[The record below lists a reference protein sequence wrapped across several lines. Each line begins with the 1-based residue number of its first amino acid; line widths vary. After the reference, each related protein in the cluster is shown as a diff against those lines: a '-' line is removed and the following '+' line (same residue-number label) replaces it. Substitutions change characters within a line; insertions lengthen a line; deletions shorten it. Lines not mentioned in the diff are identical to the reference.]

1 MGKHVL
7 EDEILKEVFYDEI
20 TYQKYRDDT
29 SKTDYF
35 ITHVPNLDKNGNL
48 IKLRHGFQNDL
59 INSGVG
65 ETARSFCNRHTASL
79 VANASIWNT
88 NNGLIRGVQIQDGK
102 VIQDAKDTNSYTLG
116 IKSDNTLVMYPPSV
130 TAEQVLADG
139 CIDAITAFYPMIQ
152 DGTAFDLSGVTTVSN
167 VTERHP
173 RNVIAQLPNKDI
185 LFLTCEGRTR
195 ANLGMTYDDI
205 IRILLAR
212 GVTTAYCLDGGG
224 SSQTVVRG
232 HLVNNTLGHYNIAVG
247 DEALRDNIG
256 SRNGDSTDN
265 GSRNTAVGSNTMCY
279 NTTGYCNTA
288 MCRNALHTNF
298 TGYHNTAIGAA
309 ALSGNAPYVNGVVVP
324 DDPKHG
330 NYNTAVGSEALFR
343 GNSDHNTAVGR
354 SAAWNTKNGA
364 RNVAIGSEALYYNEA
379 NVTYDD
385 KTTAGA
391 GNTAVGTAAMKY
403 MQDGSQATL
412 VNNSSAIGYGARVS
426 GDNQVQ
432 LGGSGTTT
440 YSYGAVQSRSDQRD
454 KTDIKDTELGLDFLL
469 KVRPV
474 DFRWDYRDDYQEI
487 DEEGNLITHEKDGSR
502 SGNRF
507 HHGVIAQEIQEVIQ
521 KTGKDFGGLQDHK
534 INGGT
539 DVLSIGYEEFIAP
552 IIKSIHELHKMVS
565 DLSDRVS
572 ELENK

>member
-1 MGKHVL
+1 MGLHV
-7 EDEILKEVFYDEI
+7 
-20 TYQKYRDDT
+20 QKSQLSVIKLGDYGAVGGGVTDDT
-29 SKTDYF
+29 TSFINLEAEHKGKIINLEFKTYL
-35 ITHVPNLDKNGNL
+35 VDKGFSGNFYINGSFKVGDNTFAAPYTL
-48 IKLRHGFQNDL
+48 PYANNSNIFMGE
-59 INSGVG
+59 NSGVN
-65 ETARSFCNRHTASL
+65 TDKYPVYMAS
-79 VANASIWNT
+79 AGGYSNIGIGKNALKSNT
-88 NNGLIRGVQIQDGK
+88 EGW
-102 VIQDAKDTNSYTLG
+102 
-116 IKSDNTLVMYPPSV
+116 
-130 TAEQVLADG
+130 
-139 CIDAITAFYPMIQ
+139 
-152 DGTAFDLSGVTTVSN
+152 
-167 VTERHP
+167 
-173 RNVIAQLPNKDI
+173 RNVAI
-185 LFLTCEGRTR
+185 G
-195 ANLGMTYDDI
+195 
-205 IRILLAR
+205 
-212 GVTTAYCLDGGG
+212 DGA
-224 SSQTVVRG
+224 
-232 HLVNNTLGHYNIAVG
+232 LVNNTLGHYNIAVG

-288 MCRNALHTNF
+288 MGRNALHTNF

-565 DLSDRVS
+565 DLSDRIS